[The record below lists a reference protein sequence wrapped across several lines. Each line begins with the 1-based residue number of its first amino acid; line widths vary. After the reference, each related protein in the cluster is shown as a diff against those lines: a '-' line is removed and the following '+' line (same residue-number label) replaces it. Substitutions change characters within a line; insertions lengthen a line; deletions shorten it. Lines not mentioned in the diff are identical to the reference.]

1 MMIIL
6 RLQPFIFILCIHLL
20 CTDAISQESALPV
33 SLELQTE
40 IRETDD
46 FFIGGL
52 VSATLTPEQDILILD
67 YHQKKVFVFDFN
79 GTLRHSFGREG
90 RGPGEFESP
99 TVVKADHK
107 GYIYIA
113 DFGNAR
119 VSIWN
124 SDYTYRTDYKLVPG
138 WREKMNRNAEGLFLS
153 VTPFRKQPNGND
165 VFKIFTLS
173 IDQKGLQPFYSYE
186 YDAATEW
193 FSKDRLFD
201 STSYWD
207 ITDEGK
213 IVASGKF
220 DYSPI
225 RIIDS
230 ESGEVETV
238 FSEEHEPI
246 TYTEEENEARLS
258 RYPKGSEFRAIQAER
273 TSKQIY
279 TNIQVSNRD
288 HIWVH
293 RNKRFGEVDEIDI
306 YNLEGEFE
314 TRVTLPAS
322 ENELKMYGIYDEYV
336 LFRVTTPIGEERLHV
351 YRIEYE

>member
-1 MMIIL
+1 M
-6 RLQPFIFILCIHLL
+6 
-20 CTDAISQESALPV
+20 DVISQESALPV
-33 SLELQTE
+33 SLELQTK
-40 IRETDD
+40 IRETND

-52 VSATLTPEQDILILD
+52 VSVTLTPEQDILILD
-67 YHQKKVFVFDFN
+67 YHQHKVFVFDS
-79 GTLRHSFGREG
+79 GGSLLHSFGREG

-124 SDYTYRTDYKLVPG
+124 PDYTYRTDYKLVPG

-153 VTPFRKQPNGND
+153 VTPFRKLPNGND

-173 IDQKGLQPFYSYE
+173 IDQKGLQPFYTYE

-193 FSKDRLFD
+193 FSEDRMFD
-201 STSYWD
+201 STTYWD
-207 ITDEGK
+207 ITDDGK

-230 ESGEVETV
+230 KSGEVEAI
-238 FSEEHEPI
+238 FSEEYEPI

-258 RYPKGSEFRAIQAER
+258 RYPEGSQFRAIQAER

-288 HIWVH
+288 LIWVH

-314 TRVTLPAS
+314 TRVMLPAS